1 MGIFGT
7 LGIGVSGL
15 HAAEIQINT
24 TGHNISNVDND
35 HYTRQRVMQ
44 TNVEPFHDIPGDIG
58 NGTQISHIMR
68 IHDEFAFT
76 RLRNSE
82 NALAYTGYK
91 KGILQEIA
99 QNFPDLQDVGILKDL
114 QNYFAAWND
123 FASNSSEGAQK
134 INLIQYAKNLVTN
147 LKNTS
152 DKLHKIKKIVNEQIK
167 LNVEEF
173 NRVAKEIANLN
184 GQIQRVESIEGNHA
198 NDLRDKRDKLEKTL
212 ANLANIK
219 VFKGN
224 LISDASVDR
233 NLADLGEDYNLNLGG
248 YSIVEGPNFHPLSVE
263 PSDVTKDFYSVFYER
278 QDGKIVDIMPSI
290 TGGKIGAQLDLRGRY
305 IDEKTQKS
313 DDGLIQQYINDLDTL
328 AKTMILHTNNIY
340 AKSAQ
345 DSVSSKELGFLHKD
359 STITNFSEDIKQG
372 SFDVIVYNKQ
382 GKEVARKTININ
394 SGTTID
400 DPRRGNSIVADF
412 NSNTDDNKDNNSN
425 NDVDDYFTASYKYRE
440 DINSGIFT
448 ISPKFPKGEYYVA
461 FEDKGTNF
469 TGIFGLNEFFEGDSA
484 QNIKVASKF
493 NDDPS
498 VLKGYKAPIIGN
510 NEVANEM
517 VKLQYKKLDF
527 KYRNL
532 ADKNE
537 TIEGYYRYLTARIAS
552 QTETNNHAHDTS
564 TALHTTILAEYQSI
578 SGVNINEELTN
589 LIRFQA
595 SYGAS
600 AKVITTVDKMLDTLL
615 SIKQ

>member
-15 HAAEIQINT
+15 RAAEAQINA

-35 HYTRQRVMQ
+35 HYTRQRVVQ
-44 TNVEPFHDIPGDIG
+44 SAVEPFHDIPGDVG
-58 NGTQISHIMR
+58 NGTQVSHIMR
-68 IHDEFAFT
+68 IHDEFAFA

-123 FASNSSEGAQK
+123 FASHSSDGAQK
-134 INLIQYAKNLVTN
+134 INLIQYAKNLVAN
-147 LKNTS
+147 MQNTS
-152 DKLHKIKKIVNEQIK
+152 DKLHKIKKIVNNQIK
-167 LNVEEF
+167 IAVEEF

-184 GQIQRVESIEGNHA
+184 GQIQRVEIIDGNHA
-198 NDLRDKRDKLEKTL
+198 NDLRDKRDQLEKTL
-212 ANLANIK
+212 ANLANIA
-219 VFKGN
+219 VFKGS
-224 LISDASVDR
+224 LKSDTSIDR
-233 NLADLGEDYNLNLGG
+233 NLTDMGRDYNLNLGG
-248 YSIVEGPNFHPLSVE
+248 YTIVDGTNFHPLSVE
-263 PSDVTKDFYSVFYER
+263 SSDVTEDFYSVYYER

-305 IDEKTQKS
+305 LDTRTQKS
-313 DDGLIQQYINDLDTL
+313 EDGIIQKYINDLDTL
-328 AKTMILHTNNIY
+328 AKTMIMHTNNIY

-345 DSVSSKELGFLHKD
+345 DSVSSKELSFLKKE
-359 STITNFSEDIKQG
+359 STVTNFSEDINQG

-382 GKEVARKTININ
+382 GKEIARKTIHIN
-394 SGTTID
+394 SGTTMD
-400 DPRRGNSIVADF
+400 DPRRGNSIVKDF
-412 NSNTDDNKDNNSN
+412 NSNTDDNNDNNSN
-425 NDVDDYFTASYKYRE
+425 NDVDDYFTAAYKYRN

-448 ISPKFPKGEYYVA
+448 ISPKFPKGEYSIA
-461 FEDKGTNF
+461 FEDRGTNF
-469 TGIFGLNEFFEGDSA
+469 SGIFGLNEFFEGNNA
-484 QNIKVASKF
+484 RNMKVSSKF

-498 VLKGYKAPIIGN
+498 VLKGYKAPIVGN

-517 VKLQYKKLDF
+517 VQLQYKKLDF
-527 KYRNL
+527 KYLNQT
-532 ADKNE
+532 DKSE
-537 TIEGYYRYLTARIAS
+537 TIEGFYRYLTATIAS

-564 TALHTTILAEYQSI
+564 LALNKSILAEYESI

-589 LIRFQA
+589 LMRFQA